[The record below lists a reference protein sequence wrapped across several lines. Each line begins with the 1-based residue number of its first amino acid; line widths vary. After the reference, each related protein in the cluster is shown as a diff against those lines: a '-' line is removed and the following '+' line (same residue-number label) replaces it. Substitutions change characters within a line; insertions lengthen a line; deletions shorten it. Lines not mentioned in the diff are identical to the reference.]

1 MTADIVI
8 LDMGGM
14 MKRNLMFVMI
24 VVLLAAGT
32 ALAGDSTK
40 YGEGVGLEKAVSI
53 EKLLASPADYLG
65 QEVRVD
71 GTITGVCKKRGC
83 WMQVT
88 DEKGNG
94 VRIKVEDG
102 VIVFPATSMG
112 HTASAQGVFEGVP
125 VAAQA
130 KKHEGENH
138 EGDKHEA
145 CDAKPHGEMV
155 YFIKGTGAI
164 IES

>member
-1 MTADIVI
+1 
-8 LDMGGM
+8 M
-14 MKRNLMFVMI
+14 MKRNLMLVTI
-24 VVLLAAGT
+24 VVLLAAGS
-32 ALAGDSTK
+32 ALAGDSTR
-40 YGEGVGLEKAVSI
+40 YGEGVTLEKAVSI
-53 EKLLASPADYLG
+53 ERLLASPSDYLG
-65 QEVRVD
+65 QKVRVD
-71 GTITGVCKKRGC
+71 GIITGVCKKRGC

-130 KKHEGENH
+130 KKHEGENNDV
-138 EGDKHEA
+138 DKHEA
-145 CDAKPHGEMV
+145 CDSKPQGEMI
-155 YFIKGTGAI
+155 YFIKGTGAV
-164 IES
+164 IEL

>member
-1 MTADIVI
+1 
-8 LDMGGM
+8 M
-14 MKRNLMFVMI
+14 MKRNLIVVMF

-32 ALAGDSTK
+32 AMAGESTK
-40 YGEGVGLEKAVSI
+40 YGEGVSLEKAVSI
-53 EKLLASPADYLG
+53 EQLLASPADYLG

-71 GTITGVCKKRGC
+71 GTITGMCKKRGC

-130 KKHEGENH
+130 KKHEGKEH
-138 EGDKHEA
+138 EGEKHES
-145 CDAKPHGEMV
+145 CDSKPQGEMV
-155 YFIKGTGAI
+155 YFIKGTGAVI
-164 IES
+164 QS

>member
-1 MTADIVI
+1 
-8 LDMGGM
+8 M
-14 MKRNLMFVMI
+14 MKRNLILVTFVI
-24 VVLLAAGT
+24 LLVAGS

-40 YGEGVGLEKAVSI
+40 YGEGVTLEKAVSI
-53 EKLLASPADYLG
+53 EPLLASPAEYLG

-88 DEKGNG
+88 DENGNG
-94 VRIKVEDG
+94 VRVKVEDG

-112 HTASAQGVFEGVP
+112 NTASAQGVFEGIP

-130 KKHEGENH
+130 KKHEGKEN

-145 CDAKPHGEMV
+145 CDSKPQGEMI
-155 YFIKGTGAI
+155 YFTKGTGAV

>member
-1 MTADIVI
+1 
-8 LDMGGM
+8 M
-14 MKRNLMFVMI
+14 MKRNLILVTI
-24 VVLLAAGT
+24 VFLLAAGS
-32 ALAGDSTK
+32 ALAGDSAR
-40 YGEGVGLEKAVSI
+40 YGEGVTLEKAVSI
-53 EKLLASPADYLG
+53 EKLLASPADFLG
-65 QEVRVD
+65 QEIRVD

-88 DEKGNG
+88 DDNGNS

-112 HTASAQGVFEGVP
+112 QTASAQGVFEGVP
-125 VAAQA
+125 VAAQEQ
-130 KKHEGENH
+130 KHEGKEQ

-145 CDAKPHGEMV
+145 CDSKPQGEMI
-155 YFIKGTGAI
+155 YFIKGTGAV

>member
-1 MTADIVI
+1 MN
-8 LDMGGM
+8 
-14 MKRNLMFVMI
+14 RNLTLVTI
-24 VVLLAAGT
+24 VVLLAAGSV
-32 ALAGDSTK
+32 LAGDSTK
-40 YGEGVGLEKAVSI
+40 YGEGVTLEKAVSI
-53 EKLLASPADYLG
+53 EQLLASPADYLG
-65 QEVRVD
+65 QEIRVD

-112 HTASAQGVFEGVP
+112 NTASAQGVFEGIP
-125 VAAQA
+125 AAVQA
-130 KKHEGENH
+130 KKHEGKEH
-138 EGDKHEA
+138 EGEKHES
-145 CDAKPHGEMV
+145 CDSKPQAEMI
-155 YFIKGTGAI
+155 YFIKGTGAV

>member
-1 MTADIVI
+1 
-8 LDMGGM
+8 
-14 MKRNLMFVMI
+14 MKRNLILVTF
-24 VVLLAAGT
+24 VVLLVAGS

-40 YGEGVGLEKAVSI
+40 YGEGVTLEKAVSI
-53 EKLLASPADYLG
+53 DQLLASPADYVG

-112 HTASAQGVFEGVP
+112 NTASAQGVFEGIP

-130 KKHEGENH
+130 KKHEGKEH

-145 CDAKPHGEMV
+145 CDSKPQGEMV
-155 YFIKGTGAI
+155 YFIKGTGAV

>member
-1 MTADIVI
+1 MTTDIVI
-8 LDMGGM
+8 VDMGEL
-14 MKRNLMFVMI
+14 MKRNILFVM
-24 VVLLAAGT
+24 VGVLLAAGS

-40 YGEGVGLEKAVSI
+40 YGEGVTLEKAVSI
-53 EKLLASPADYLG
+53 EKLLASPADFLG
-65 QEVRVD
+65 QEIRVD
-71 GTITGVCKKRGC
+71 GTITGMCKKRGC

-112 HTASAQGVFEGVP
+112 HTASAQGVFEGIP

-130 KKHEGENH
+130 KKHEGNEH
-138 EGDKHEA
+138 EGEKHEA
-145 CDAKPHGEMV
+145 CDAKPEGEMI

>member
-1 MTADIVI
+1 
-8 LDMGGM
+8 M
-14 MKRNLMFVMI
+14 MKRNLILVTI
-24 VVLLAAGT
+24 VGLLVAGS
-32 ALAGDSTK
+32 AFAGDSTK
-40 YGEGVGLEKAVSI
+40 YGEGVTLEKAVSI

-71 GTITGVCKKRGC
+71 GTITAMCQKRGC
-83 WMQVT
+83 WMQLT
-88 DEKGNG
+88 NDKGNG

-112 HTASAQGVFEGVP
+112 HTASAQGVFEGIP

-130 KKHEGENH
+130 KKHEGEEH
-138 EGDKHEA
+138 EGEKHEA
-145 CDAKPHGEMV
+145 CDSKPKGEMI
-155 YFIKGTGAI
+155 YFIKGTGAV

>member
-1 MTADIVI
+1 
-8 LDMGGM
+8 
-14 MKRNLMFVMI
+14 MKRNLILVTI
-24 VVLLAAGT
+24 VGLLVAGS
-32 ALAGDSTK
+32 AFAGDSTK
-40 YGEGVGLEKAVSI
+40 YGEGVTLEKAVSI

-71 GTITGVCKKRGC
+71 GTITAMCQKRGC
-83 WMQVT
+83 WMQLT
-88 DEKGNG
+88 NDKGNG

-112 HTASAQGVFEGVP
+112 HTASAQGVFEGIP

-130 KKHEGENH
+130 KKHEGEEH
-138 EGDKHEA
+138 EGEKHEGEKHEA
-145 CDAKPHGEMV
+145 CDSKPKGEMI
-155 YFIKGTGAI
+155 YFIKGTGAV